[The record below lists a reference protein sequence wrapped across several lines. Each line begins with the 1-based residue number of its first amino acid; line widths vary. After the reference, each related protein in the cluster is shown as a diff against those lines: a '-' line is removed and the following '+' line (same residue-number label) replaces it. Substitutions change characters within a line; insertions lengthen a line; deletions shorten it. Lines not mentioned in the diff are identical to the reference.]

1 MIGSRTYVA
10 KRENVERKWYVV
22 DAEDAP
28 LGRLAVFVAH
38 ILAGKHKPTYTPH
51 VDCGDFVIVINA
63 DKVKLTGKKAERSV
77 IYSHSGYKGSLKATS
92 LGTMLSKRP
101 ERLVER
107 AVRGMLP
114 HNRLRYDRKL
124 KVYCGPEHPHAAQK
138 PEPLRLE
145 A

>member
-10 KRENVERKWYVV
+10 KKENVERKWYVV
-22 DAEDAP
+22 DAEDVP

-63 DKVKLTGKKAERSV
+63 DKAVDRQKAERSV

-92 LGTMLSKRP
+92 LGTMLSAA
-101 ERLVER
+101 R
-107 AVRGMLP
+107 AAGGARRQRNAP
-114 HNRLRYDRKL
+114 HNRLRYNRS
-124 KVYCGPEHPHAAQK
+124 
-138 PEPLRLE
+138 
-145 A
+145 